1 MKKEAV
7 EKVTRAVVRQ
17 FPDLDG
23 VRPAVKAEKGGSERY
38 QRIFKGA
45 AKLPEGKT
53 MKRIVRVV
61 ANAEGDV
68 IRMSTSR

>member
-7 EKVTRAVVRQ
+7 EKVTRTVVRQ
-17 FPDLDG
+17 FPELDG
-23 VRPAVKAEKGGSERY
+23 VRPAVKSDKGGDDRY
-38 QRIFKGA
+38 QITFKGA

-61 ANAEGDV
+61 ANAKGDV

>member
-7 EKVTRAVVRQ
+7 EKITRTVVRQ
-17 FPDLDG
+17 FPEMEG
-23 VRPAVKAEKGGSERY
+23 VRPVVKTDEGPRYLMTYKGELD
-38 QRIFKGA
+38 
-45 AKLPEGKT
+45 LPDGNT

-61 ANAEGDV
+61 ASEKGDV